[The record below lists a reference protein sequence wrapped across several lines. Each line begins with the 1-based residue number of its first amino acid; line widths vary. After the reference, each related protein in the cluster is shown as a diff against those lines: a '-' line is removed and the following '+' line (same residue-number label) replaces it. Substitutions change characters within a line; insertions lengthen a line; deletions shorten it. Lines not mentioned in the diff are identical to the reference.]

1 MAKLTTD
8 ERKNLPTSTFA
19 VPSQR
24 AYPIPDEGHAKAA
37 LSRVAANGSPD
48 EKAQVRAA
56 VRRKFKDMTV
66 KRKGGK

>member
-1 MAKLTTD
+1 MSKLTTE

-37 LSRVAANGSPD
+37 LSRVAANGTPG
-48 EKAQVRAA
+48 EKAEVRSA
-56 VRRKFKDMTV
+56 VRNKFKSMTL
-66 KRKGGK
+66 KRKGK